1 MFFGKL
7 RIEEMAKATGSGS
20 AARVGEDNR
29 KNDLLNGPL
38 FKKII
43 LFALPLALSSILQQ
57 CFNAADTAVIG
68 RFASSDSMAS
78 VGATSIVINLI
89 IGLFIGLSVGS
100 NVVVASLI
108 GRNDK
113 ARIPKAVH
121 TSIMLALLSGILL
134 LFVTFFIARPVLQ
147 LLSTPENIIDRSV
160 LYLRIISVGLPFMMI
175 YNFAASVLRST
186 GDSRRPF
193 IALVIAGIV
202 NVLLNL
208 LFVIVFKMDVSGVA
222 IATVISNGLSA
233 SILIAVL
240 LREEEPFRL
249 SLRKLRLNRDDLIWI
264 FRIGAP
270 AGLQGI
276 VFSLSNM
283 VIQTAINSFGS
294 DAIAG
299 TTAALNLDFVAYFII
314 VSFNH
319 SATTFISQNYAA
331 GQYDR
336 CKKILRICLFTS
348 LIVSQI
354 LCFIMYFTADSCLGI
369 FTDNPQVIAY
379 GKIRFAYAILYG
391 SIPAFYEVTGSAMR
405 GMGVS
410 LLPAVLTIF
419 GTCAF
424 RVIWVLLVV
433 PSHHTFEMVMIIYP
447 LSWVLTGVLVMGAYL
462 LLRKKLMP
470 QEA

>member
-7 RIEEMAKATGSGS
+7 RIEEMVKATGSGS

-57 CFNAADTAVIG
+57 LFNAADTAVIG
-68 RFASSDSMAS
+68 RFASSDSMAA
-78 VGATSIVINLI
+78 VGATAIVINLI

-240 LREEEPFRL
+240 LRKTRFSRL
-249 SLRKLRLNRDDLIWI
+249 ALK
-264 FRIGAP
+264 A
-270 AGLQGI
+270 AGLPAA
-276 VFSLSNM
+276 FSLSNIL
-283 VIQTAINSFGS
+283 VLWGKRTEVYN
-294 DAIAG
+294 
-299 TTAALNLDFVAYFII
+299 AAYYL
-314 VSFNH
+314 S
-319 SATTFISQNYAA
+319 
-331 GQYDR
+331 G
-336 CKKILRICLFTS
+336 ILLVT
-348 LIVSQI
+348 I
-354 LCFIMYFTADSCLGI
+354 LLE
-369 FTDNPQVIAY
+369 
-379 GKIRFAYAILYG
+379 ILY
-391 SIPAFYEVTGSAMR
+391 
-405 GMGVS
+405 
-410 LLPAVLTIF
+410 
-419 GTCAF
+419 
-424 RVIWVLLVV
+424 VIILDRRRQKM
-433 PSHHTFEMVMIIYP
+433 H
-447 LSWVLTGVLVMGAYL
+447 
-462 LLRKKLMP
+462 
-470 QEA
+470 

>member
-1 MFFGKL
+1 MVKMSGNASAD
-7 RIEEMAKATGSGS
+7 RIGGDT
-20 AARVGEDNR
+20 R

-57 CFNAADTAVIG
+57 LFNAADTAVIG
-68 RFASSDSMAS
+68 RFASSDSMAA

-108 GRNDK
+108 GRDDR

-121 TSIMLALLSGILL
+121 TSIMLALLSGIVL
-134 LFVTFFIARPVLQ
+134 LFVTFIIARPVLQ
-147 LLSTPENIIDRSV
+147 LLSTPENILDRSV
-160 LYLRIISVGLPFMMI
+160 LYLRIISLGLPFMMI
-175 YNFAASVLRST
+175 YNFAASVLRSM

-193 IALVIAGIV
+193 IALVIGGIV

-208 LFVIVFKMDVSGVA
+208 LFVIAFQMDVSGVA

-233 SILIAVL
+233 AILIVVL

-249 SLRKLRLNRDDLIWI
+249 SLRKLSLDKNDLIWI
-264 FRIGAP
+264 FKIGAP
-270 AGLQGI
+270 AGLQSI
-276 VFSLSNM
+276 VFSVSNM

-299 TTAALNLDFVAYFII
+299 TTAAINLDFVAYFII
-314 VSFNH
+314 VSFNQ

-336 CKKILRICLFTS
+336 CKKILRICLFTA
-348 LIVSQI
+348 LIVSQLI
-354 LCFIMYFTADSCLGI
+354 CFIMYLAADSCLGI
-369 FTDNPQVIAY
+369 FTDDPQVIAY
-379 GKIRFAYAILYG
+379 GKIRFAYAILFG
-391 SIPAFYEVTGSAMR
+391 GIPAFYEVTGSAMR

-424 RVIWVLLVV
+424 RVIWILLVV
-433 PSHHTFEMVMIIYP
+433 PAHHTFEMVMVIYP
-447 LSWVLTGVLVMGAYL
+447 LSWVVTGVLVMGSYL